1 MIGTKE
7 KDGKTVPNCVPK
19 KSSATSEMPYMLE
32 LGSDGD
38 KMKGKAIVRNAMTG
52 KEYSKEPIPIAKA
65 KAQKRILEAA
75 MKEKE
80 RM

>member
-7 KDGKTVPNCVPK
+7 KGGRTVPNCVPK
-19 KSSATSEMPYMLE
+19 KSTRKSEMPYILE

-38 KMKGKAIVRNAMTG
+38 KMKGKAIVRNAMSG
-52 KEYSKEPIPIAKA
+52 KTYSKTPIPIAKA
-65 KAQKRILEAA
+65 KAQKRILESVT
-75 MKEKE
+75 KEKE